1 MGKLLKNQLE
11 KSMLDILVQY
21 KDLIYS
27 FSSNK
32 EKNLFIANPQKY
44 ANVNL
49 PDKLPVNFNKRNL
62 VKKVAKKGDC
72 TAYLEHHLGEKV
84 MRVLA

>member
-1 MGKLLKNQLE
+1 MNVKLPN
-11 KSMLDILVQY
+11 
-21 KDLIYS
+21 
-27 FSSNK
+27 
-32 EKNLFIANPQKY
+32 
-44 ANVNL
+44 
-49 PDKLPVNFNKRNL
+49 KLPVTFNKANL